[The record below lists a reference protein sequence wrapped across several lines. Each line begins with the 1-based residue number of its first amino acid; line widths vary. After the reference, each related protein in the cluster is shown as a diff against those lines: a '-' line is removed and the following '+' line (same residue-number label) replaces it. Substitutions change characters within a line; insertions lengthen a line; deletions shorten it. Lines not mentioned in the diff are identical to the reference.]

1 MGLIDGGNILILPPW
16 GNVMVQYSRWGDG
29 WGFEAILNTL
39 SFHDCGHGCLFDI
52 HADPNERKDVSKEN
66 TGVLNDMMARLA
78 ELNKGVFLPDRGQ
91 NDPRACS
98 AWDGFY
104 GPFAD

>member
-1 MGLIDGGNILILPPW
+1 MGDHSGLLLGGSSPGSGNRTEIHHSVRSLTRGKWKLIDGGNILILPPW
-16 GNVMVQYSRWGDG
+16 GNGMVQYSRWGDG

-66 TGVLNDMMARLA
+66 T
-78 ELNKGVFLPDRGQ
+78 
-91 NDPRACS
+91 
-98 AWDGFY
+98 
-104 GPFAD
+104 